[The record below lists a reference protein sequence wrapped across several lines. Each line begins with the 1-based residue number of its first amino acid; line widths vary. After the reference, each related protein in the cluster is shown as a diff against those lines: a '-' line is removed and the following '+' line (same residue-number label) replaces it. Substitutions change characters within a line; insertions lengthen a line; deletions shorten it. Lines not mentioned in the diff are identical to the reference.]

1 MDRDDLKRALA
12 TVVPEKLA
20 DDLATEFVAIR
31 RDVATGTLGRSSPG
45 KFVESVVQVLQAL
58 EDGGKYAAQ
67 PKVDEYLRS
76 LESRSS
82 TLPDGLRICASRLAR
97 AMYALR
103 SKRSIV
109 HKAEI
114 DPRLYDLRLLYAGA
128 QWVLAELLALAQG
141 VSGDDAA
148 RLVADVQLPV
158 GELVESI
165 GDRKIVH
172 GDLTVRE
179 ETLVLLMA
187 WHPTPVSTA
196 ELTGSMDRRSPSSVR
211 AALSGLWKDK
221 LVHREAGKVVLTDR
235 GLRAAIEVAQA
246 HVAEMKR

>member
-1 MDRDDLKRALA
+1 MDRDGLEEALA
-12 TVVPEKLA
+12 TVVRELRGH
-20 DDLATEFVAIR
+20 DLASEFVDIR
-31 RDVATGTLGRSSPG
+31 SDVATGTLGRSSPG
-45 KFVESVVQVLQAL
+45 KFVETVVQVLQAL
-58 EDGGKYAAQ
+58 EKEGKYDVQ
-67 PKVDEYLRS
+67 PKVDAYLRG

-114 DPRLYDLRLLYAGA
+114 DPGLYDLRFLYAGA
-128 QWVLAELLALAQG
+128 QWVLAELLAMAEG

-158 GELVESI
+158 GGLVESI

-172 GDLTVRE
+172 CELPVRE
-179 ETLVLLMA
+179 EALVLLMS
-187 WHPTPVSTA
+187 WYPTPVTSA
-196 ELTGSMDRRSPSSVR
+196 EVTTSMDRRAPSSVR
-211 AALSGLWKDK
+211 AALSVLWNDK
-221 LVHREAGKVVLTDR
+221 LVHREAGTHVLTDR

-246 HVAEMKR
+246 HVA